1 MIECIVVEDE
11 PLAVTRI
18 TEYIARVPF
27 LKLLNTFDNGIAAI
41 EFLSKNSVDLLF
53 LDIHMEGLSGIEV
66 LEVMKQKPDVILTTA
81 YDQYAIKGFE
91 LSVTDYLLKPFS
103 FQRFLEAVSKVEHK
117 RNTQTNE
124 SLAPFIFIKTEH
136 KLEKVFLNDILF
148 IEGMRD
154 YRRIHT
160 TSKKI
165 MTLQTF
171 AELEETL
178 TGRGF
183 CRVHKSFMVSLSKI
197 EFVERDRIKIGNDLI
212 PISDTYKTSF
222 YGMIS

>member
-11 PLAVTRI
+11 PLAIARI
-18 TEYIARVPF
+18 TEYIARAPF
-27 LKLLNTFDNGIAAI
+27 LKLVKTIDNGIAAV
-41 EFLSKNSVDLLF
+41 EFLSKNNVDLIF

-103 FQRFLEAVSKVEHK
+103 FQRFLEAVSKVEQK
-117 RNTQTNE
+117 RNSQSSE
-124 SLAPFIFIKTEH
+124 SSATFIFIKTEH
-136 KLEKVFLNDILF
+136 KLEKLFLNDILF

-160 TSKKI
+160 SSKKI

-171 AELEETL
+171 SELEEIL
-178 TGRGF
+178 NGRGF

-212 PISDTYKTSF
+212 PISDTYKSNF